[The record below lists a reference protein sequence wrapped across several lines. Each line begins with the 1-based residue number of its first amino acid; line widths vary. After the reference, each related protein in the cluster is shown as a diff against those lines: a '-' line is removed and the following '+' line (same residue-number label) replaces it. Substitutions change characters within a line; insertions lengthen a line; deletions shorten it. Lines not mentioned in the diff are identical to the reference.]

1 MKGVSPDK
9 KDYFPAV
16 TAGFTFV
23 LLVSLVVSLA
33 FGAVTID
40 PGTVFQIVWY
50 KITGIKSADWP
61 MSREIIVWQVRAPRA
76 LLSLIAGGG
85 LAVIGAVMQAIVRN
99 RMADP
104 YLLGLSSGASTGAA
118 LAIYLGSVAG
128 LFLSNVSLM
137 AFLGSLAAFLL
148 VFTISTNTGQM
159 NPGRLILGGISV
171 SFLFNALTS
180 LLSFLISEHNLREI
194 THWLLGSVAS
204 GKWET
209 LALPGIVILLGTV
222 VLIFQARELNVIAM
236 GEETSTTLGVSP
248 KKFRKRIF
256 LITSAMT
263 GVIVAQTGAI
273 GFVGLM
279 IPHFIRSLGQI
290 SYTRILPLCVLAGG
304 IFLIWADVIARTI
317 FSPEEL
323 PIGIVTAICG
333 APCFIWIL
341 GTRKEEC

>member
-1 MKGVSPDK
+1 MKGLVPEK
-9 KDYFPAV
+9 KIPFPIVAS
-16 TAGFTFV
+16 GFTFF
-23 LLVSLVVSLA
+23 LLVSLLASLA
-33 FGAVTID
+33 FGAVNID

-50 KITGIKSADWP
+50 KITGIKSGIWP
-61 MSREIIVWQVRAPRA
+61 MSREIIVWHVRAPRA
-76 LLSLIAGGG
+76 LLSLISGGG

-104 YLLGLSSGASTGAA
+104 YLVGLSSGASTGAA
-118 LAIYLGSVAG
+118 LSIYLGSLTG
-128 LFLSNVSLM
+128 FFLLNISLM
-137 AFLGSLAAFLL
+137 AFLGALSAFLL
-148 VFTISTNTGQM
+148 VFTISTNTGRM
-159 NPGRLILGGISV
+159 NPGRLILAGISV
-171 SFLFNALTS
+171 SYLFNALTS
-180 LLSFLISEHNLREI
+180 LLAFLVSEHSLREI

-204 GKWET
+204 AKWGT
-209 LALPGIVILLGTV
+209 LAFPGIVVLLGTV
-222 VLIFQARELNVIAM
+222 ALIVQARELNAISM
-236 GEETSTTLGVSP
+236 GEETATTLGVSP
-248 KKFRKRIF
+248 KKFRKRVF

-279 IPHFIRSLGQI
+279 IPHFIRYLGQI
-290 SYTRILPLCVLAGG
+290 NYTRILPLCVLVGG